1 MINKF
6 YNNHK
11 ETIANFS
18 WRVLQTFWKQW
29 VVFLVFFLCAKLLT
43 PYDFGIYNYLLAIIF
58 FLIIFSDFGI
68 SQSASKYV
76 AEYNTIDKDKLKY
89 ILFNS
94 LIVILGLG
102 SLVSI
107 IFLIVAYFWFYKY
120 FIYLIYLLPLIFLA
134 PLTSLYDGIYR
145 WLKQFKKL
153 SVITTVVWVLSIVYI
168 YFLVSIYGLV
178 GALIA
183 QSLFY
188 LVLLVGLALWYREF
202 KVWLDKDLIK
212 KVFSYWVVIWIWSIW
227 YFLYSRVDI
236 IILWQFWYIEEI
248 AYYEIIDKIFMILII
263 PFTILAQVIAPN
275 ITALYSKWEI
285 WKIKDKLKKFS
296 ILLFGTWII
305 ISIILYF
312 LFPIILKIFL
322 FEYYNEIMILC
333 FTILL
338 FLLPTKIIWIFQN
351 QAFITSTWYA
361 GIIAKTAIF
370 FGLLNL
376 ILNLILINIYWFIWV
391 FIATLIVH
399 TLNIITQIFLFNNL
413 LNKHEKN

>member
-6 YNNHK
+6 YKNHK
-11 ETIANFS
+11 ETIQNFS
-18 WRVLQTFWKQW
+18 WRVLQTFGKQW
-29 VVFLVFFLCAKLLT
+29 VVFLIFFLCAKLLT

-58 FLIIFSDFGI
+58 FVIIFSDFGI
-68 SQSASKYV
+68 SQSTSKYV
-76 AEYNTIDKDKLKY
+76 AEYNIIDKEKLKY

-94 LIVILGLG
+94 LIIILWLWFIV
-102 SLVSI
+102 SIFFVLVS
-107 IFLIVAYFWFYKY
+107 YFFFYEYFKY
-120 FIYLIYLLPLIFLA
+120 LVYLIPLIILS
-134 PLTSLYDGIYR
+134 PLTSLYDWIYV
-145 WLKQFKKL
+145 WLKKFKIL
-153 SVITTVVWVLSIVYI
+153 SLITTIVWILSIVYI
-168 YFLVSIYGLV
+168 YILVSIYWLV
-178 GALIA
+178 WALIA

-188 LVLLVGLALWYREF
+188 FVLLIALALWYREF

-212 KVFSYWVVIWIWSIW
+212 KVFSYWVVIGIWSIG

-248 AYYEIIDKIFMILII
+248 WYYEIIDKIFMILII
-263 PFTILAQVIAPN
+263 PFTILAQVTAPN
-275 ITALYSKWEI
+275 ITALYSKWEV
-285 WKIKDKLKKFS
+285 WKIKDKLKKFLS
-296 ILLFGTWII
+296 LLFWVWVIV
-305 ISIILYF
+305 SIILYF

-361 GIIAKTAIF
+361 GIIAKTTIF